1 MNGFKPVAQIVPNNT
16 SSLKNKFNLEVTEI
30 KKKVPYIQ

>member
-16 SSLKNKFNLEVTEI
+16 SLKNKFNLEVTEI
-30 KKKVPYIQ
+30 KKKLPYI